1 MADHEPSLWAR
12 WRHWAARRLVWG
24 VGVVLIGML
33 VGTVWLQA
41 RLDGM
46 IGQAATLADNNI
58 TWSFFQLEAE
68 FHALQDALRAMPT
81 DRPASAE
88 QAAHLRERYELFVSR
103 ITLVDPKQVHADLP
117 ITPQHLATLGRLN
130 AFVQRADP
138 LLSDEV
144 STPLSPDDVARLQ
157 ADLGELATPVH
168 GLSLMSSQAMVRRS
182 EQRDRQ
188 LHEHQRT
195 TLALTFLQM
204 LATVGFALLLVQQL
218 RAASRR
224 EAELA
229 ELARGL
235 DSARAA
241 AEVANDSKSVFLANM
256 SHELR
261 TPFNGV
267 LGMLSLLDDSRL
279 DDAQRRSLRTAR
291 ESTEHLLAL
300 LNDILD
306 VSRLEHGRLTLHLAP
321 LDLAALVQ
329 AVQTVMAP
337 AAEAKG
343 LALTVRVEPGA
354 PAAVVADG
362 TRLKQVLFNLLSNA
376 IKFTDTGEVTLRVV
390 PVAARPGARAVQP
403 GQQWLAFQVRDTG
416 IGIDDATR
424 GQLFERFMQADTS
437 VTRAHGGTGLGL
449 EISRGLARLMGGDI
463 HVDSQPGQ
471 GSEFSLELPLPVLT
485 ALPGPTAAAAP
496 AAAGGARHLP
506 RPLDV
511 LVAEDH
517 SVNRQYIGTLLE
529 RAGHKVR
536 FADNGAA
543 AVAEAERALPD
554 LVLMDVHMPV
564 MDGLSATRALR
575 AMPAP
580 LGQVKIVAVTA
591 DAFDATRERM
601 REAGVDGHLTKPFQ
615 TPELDALLLQLF
627 GRTGPAPADA
637 PPQLAARPRLPEAA
651 DTLPSPPRA
660 TAATAEPPLLDL
672 RTVGELCGLISLASL
687 RPLLS
692 GFFADDS
699 RAYAE
704 LLAGFARQDA
714 GALPA
719 LAHRFKGAAQ
729 LLGLAALAAQ
739 AEAIEHHRG
748 GWSAAEADAAAAA
761 LRQTWAASHTL
772 CRRLEF
778 VP

>member
-1 MADHEPSLWAR
+1 MAEPGPGLFAR
-12 WRHWAARRLVWG
+12 WRRWAARRLVWG
-24 VGVVLIGML
+24 VGTVLVGML
-33 VGTVWLQA
+33 LGTAWLQA
-41 RLDGM
+41 RLDGL

-68 FHALQDALRAMPT
+68 FQALQNALRALPT
-81 DRPASAE
+81 DRPAPPE
-88 QAAHLRERYELFVSR
+88 LAARVRERYELFVSR
-103 ITLVDPKQVHADLP
+103 ITLVDPQQVHAELP
-117 ITPQHLATLGRLN
+117 GTPQHLATLRRLN

-138 LLSDEV
+138 WLSDQV
-144 STPLSPDDVARLQ
+144 STPLRPADIASLQ
-157 ADLGELATPVH
+157 ADLDELAMPVH
-168 GLSLMSSQAMVRRS
+168 GLSLMSSQMTVRRG
-182 EQRDRQ
+182 EQRDRA

-195 TLALTFLQM
+195 TLALTLLQA
-204 LATVGFALLLVQQL
+204 LATIGFALLLMQQL

-224 EAELA
+224 QAELA
-229 ELARGL
+229 ELAQGL
-235 DSARAA
+235 DTARAA
-241 AEVANDSKSVFLANM
+241 AEVANESKSVFLANM

-279 DDAQRRSLRTAR
+279 DDTQRRSLRTAR

-306 VSRLEHGRLTLHLAP
+306 VSRLEHGRLSLHLAP
-321 LDLAALVQ
+321 VDLAALIQ

-343 LALTVRVEPGA
+343 LALTVQIEPGA
-354 PAAVVADG
+354 PGAVVVDG

-376 IKFTDTGEVTLRVV
+376 IKFTDAGEVTLRVA
-390 PVAARPGARAVQP
+390 PVTARPGTRAALP

-416 IGIDDATR
+416 IGIDAATR
-424 GQLFERFMQADTS
+424 GHLFERFMQADAS

-463 HVDSQPGQ
+463 HVDSRPQQ
-471 GSEFSLELPLPVLT
+471 GSEFSLELPLSVLT
-485 ALPGPTAAAAP
+485 GLPGPAAQADLAP
-496 AAAGGARHLP
+496 AKEARHLP

-517 SVNRQYIGTLLE
+517 SINRQYVGTVLE

-575 AMPAP
+575 AKPAP
-580 LGQVKIVAVTA
+580 LGEVKIVAVTA
-591 DAFDATRERM
+591 DAFETTRERM
-601 REAGVDGHLTKPFQ
+601 HDAGVDGHLTKPFMV
-615 TPELDALLLQLF
+615 PELEALLLDLF
-627 GRTGPAPADA
+627 GEGGA
-637 PPQLAARPRLPEAA
+637 PPPAVVPPAR
-651 DTLPSPPRA
+651 TTPSP
-660 TAATAEPPLLDL
+660 AAEKTVRTRSSGPLPALDV
-672 RTVGELCGLISLASL
+672 TNFGELCGLLTPAGV
-687 RPLLS
+687 RPLVTS
-692 GFFADDS
+692 FFADDNQI
-699 RAYAE
+699 YAS
-704 LLAGFARQDA
+704 LVAGLERLDQE
-714 GALPA
+714 LPA

-729 LLGLAALAAQ
+729 LLGFQALAAQ
-739 AEAIEHHRG
+739 AEAIELRVAP
-748 GWSAAEADAAAAA
+748 WTTEDAEA
-761 LRQTWAASHTL
+761 AASELHRAWASAEKL
-772 CRRLEF
+772 CRRIGF
-778 VP
+778 IG